1 MRVGQGF
8 SHCFFGVDAASDEF
22 PSAVGA
28 DMVEADCAGCAL
40 GAFVVADVG
49 FVLIVERLVAF
60 LAVVSV
66 IHISGMVDRASVF
79 ALVAISGWERG
90 ESGKSYLRILLCMRR
105 ITISVTE
112 QVGREVEEISNRTG
126 MKVSQIFRMALE
138 EHMRLHYV
146 KDEEIQIRPT
156 VIWKTKGRN
165 YARGPSPTLRQGQVG
180 EYRIVSLDE
189 ISL

>member
-1 MRVGQGF
+1 
-8 SHCFFGVDAASDEF
+8 
-22 PSAVGA
+22 
-28 DMVEADCAGCAL
+28 
-40 GAFVVADVG
+40 
-49 FVLIVERLVAF
+49 
-60 LAVVSV
+60 
-66 IHISGMVDRASVF
+66 
-79 ALVAISGWERG
+79 
-90 ESGKSYLRILLCMRR
+90 MRR

-138 EHMRLHYV
+138 EHMRLHYL
-146 KDEEIQIRPT
+146 KDEEIQIHPT